1 MLFLTLALLPHLYLC
16 VGGTRV
22 DSAVI
27 RQNQG
32 VNRVLVRVFYGL
44 QTFEVRGSPYF
55 KRPVPGS
62 GVEEGAV
69 VREREGGNGVHVM
82 HPRALFV
89 AAHLD
94 VVLGGE

>member
-1 MLFLTLALLPHLYLC
+1 MLFLALTLLPHLYLC
-16 VGGTRV
+16 VGGARV
-22 DSAVI
+22 DGAVI

-32 VNRVLVRVFYGL
+32 VNRVLVRVLYGL
-44 QTFEVRGSPYF
+44 QTFEVRGSPDF
-55 KRPVPGS
+55 ERPVPGS

-69 VREREGGNGVHVM
+69 VGEREGGNGVHVM
-82 HPRALFV
+82 HPRALLV